1 MTECPLFARNGRPR
15 RGRFQ
20 AKTLPAVSRGGAG
33 TVFRTFGITPNPA
46 SAQAVSEQAERL
58 EGVVAGFAYH
68 DVVVDRDAEFGGG
81 LLDLAGHLDIGLG
94 RRGVAGGVVVHQ
106 VALDEQTYV
115 GLR

>member
-1 MTECPLFARNGRPR
+1 MP
-15 RGRFQ
+15 
-20 AKTLPAVSRGGAG
+20 RGGAG
-33 TVFRTFGITPNPA
+33 TIFWTFGITPNPRWA
-46 SAQAVSEQAERL
+46 WAISEQAERL

-106 VALDEQTYV
+106 VALDEQAYA